1 MKVKKLLI
9 VGTSLLMLL
18 AQTKVN
24 AYTEYPLKE
33 EANSF
38 TKSIEANLSE
48 EDEVVEL
55 LNHNIV
61 INSNTYTVATIEK
74 TKNEDETKQV
84 SEQKKETLK
93 SKEQNYIKKYF
104 GEKYDYKDEEG
115 YSGNIPISHININTI
130 SHGKYQEL
138 REKKIEFNKYS
149 QNDLNNIKKEIT
161 EGNDTYYLI
170 NVDWQIEDT
179 EVIDNQEVPKT
190 YKGTMIYQTVV
201 EINNPNEYEITVT
214 YTGDVSKENT
224 EYTYKAM
231 YNKVV
236 NKPIEE
242 PQIKEE
248 NNIVPVII
256 ISGIGIGLAVLI
268 FLLSNG
274 NAVIYNK
281 TDSGY
286 RVLKSFKL
294 SKEQKNIIDISKY
307 NYKINSN
314 MYSLKLKKSIYEKLK
329 GKIVYVKIENIS
341 KPVTINSRYIEFII

>member
-74 TKNEDETKQV
+74 TKNKDETKQV
-84 SEQKKETLK
+84 SKQRKETLK

-138 REKKIEFNKYS
+138 REKKIDFNKYS
-149 QNDLNNIKKEIT
+149 QNDLNNPAGRLST
-161 EGNDTYYLI
+161 HRHAARGSGNRRFSAFCQRLCR
-170 NVDWQIEDT
+170 QP
-179 EVIDNQEVPKT
+179 QRH
-190 YKGTMIYQTVV
+190 IY
-201 EINNPNEYEITVT
+201 
-214 YTGDVSKENT
+214 
-224 EYTYKAM
+224 
-231 YNKVV
+231 
-236 NKPIEE
+236 
-242 PQIKEE
+242 
-248 NNIVPVII
+248 
-256 ISGIGIGLAVLI
+256 
-268 FLLSNG
+268 
-274 NAVIYNK
+274 
-281 TDSGY
+281 
-286 RVLKSFKL
+286 
-294 SKEQKNIIDISKY
+294 
-307 NYKINSN
+307 
-314 MYSLKLKKSIYEKLK
+314 
-329 GKIVYVKIENIS
+329 
-341 KPVTINSRYIEFII
+341 

>member
-18 AQTKVN
+18 AQGKVN

-33 EANSF
+33 ESTSF
-38 TKSIEANLSE
+38 TKSIEAKLLE
-48 EDEVVEL
+48 EDEVIEL

-74 TKNEDETKQV
+74 IKNEDETKNV
-84 SEQKKETLK
+84 SKQK
-93 SKEQNYIKKYF
+93 
-104 GEKYDYKDEEG
+104 
-115 YSGNIPISHININTI
+115 
-130 SHGKYQEL
+130 
-138 REKKIEFNKYS
+138 FNKYS

-179 EVIDNQEVPKT
+179 ELIDNQEVPKN

-201 EINNPNEYEITVT
+201 EINNPNKYEVTVT
-214 YTGDVSKENT
+214 YTGDVNKEST
-224 EYTYKAM
+224 EYTYKAI
-231 YNKVV
+231 YNKVI

-242 PQIKEE
+242 PQVKEE
-248 NNIVPVII
+248 KNIVPVII
-256 ISGIGIGLAVLI
+256 ISGIGIGLAALV
-268 FLLSNG
+268 FLLSSG
-274 NAVIYNK
+274 NAIIYNK

-286 RVLKSFKL
+286 KVLKSCKL

-307 NYKINSN
+307 NHKISSN

-341 KPVTINSRYIEFII
+341 KPITINSKFIEFII

>member
-18 AQTKVN
+18 AQTRVN

-33 EANSF
+33 ENNSF
-38 TKSIEANLSE
+38 TKSIEAKLSE

-55 LNHNIV
+55 LNHNIE

-84 SEQKKETLK
+84 SKQKKETLK
-93 SKEQNYIKKYF
+93 SRDQNYIKKYF
-104 GEKYDYKDEEG
+104 GEMYDYKDEEG
-115 YSGNIPISHININTI
+115 YEGSIPISHININTI
-130 SHGKYQEL
+130 NHGKYQEL

-149 QNDLNNIKKEIT
+149 QNDLNNIKKEII

-179 EVIDNQEVPKT
+179 ELIDNQEVPKN

-214 YTGDVSKENT
+214 YTGDVNKKST
-224 EYTYKAM
+224 EYTYKAI

-236 NKPIEE
+236 NKPVEE
-242 PQIKEE
+242 PEVKEE
-248 NNIVPVII
+248 KNIVPVIV
-256 ISGIGIGLAVLI
+256 ISGIGIGLAALI
-268 FLLSNG
+268 FLLSSG
-274 NAVIYNK
+274 NAIIYNK

-286 RVLKSFKL
+286 RLLKSCKL

-307 NYKINSN
+307 NYKISSN
-314 MYSLKLKKSIYEKLK
+314 MYSLKLRKSIYEKLK

-341 KPVTINSRYIEFII
+341 KPVTINSRFIEFII